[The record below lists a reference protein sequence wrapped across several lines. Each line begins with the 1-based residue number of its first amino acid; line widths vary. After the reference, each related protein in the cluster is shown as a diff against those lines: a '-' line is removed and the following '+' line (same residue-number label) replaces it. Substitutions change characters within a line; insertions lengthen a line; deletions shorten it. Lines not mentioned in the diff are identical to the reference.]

1 MARKTSKNS
10 QKNIKK
16 NIKIS
21 AYATKKPPYSM
32 QKASLGPKIRPKTRQ
47 NRPTMRKSRLGPR
60 LAVRGRGLKRRR
72 KMPREILDCRMP
84 LLFRHFSGFFFFF
97 VNFRGAFEAFL
108 TNFEVRFY
116 FYFYFYFIYI

>member
-1 MARKTSKNS
+1 MARKPAKNS

-21 AYATKKPPYSM
+21 SIATKKPPYSM
-32 QKASLGPKIRPKTRQ
+32 QKASLGPKIRAKNRQ

-84 LLFRHFSGFFFFF
+84 LLSRHFSGFLISYF
-97 VNFRGAFEAFL
+97 VNFRGAFEAF
-108 TNFEVRFY
+108 FDEF
-116 FYFYFYFIYI
+116 